1 MISSLTREGS
11 CSSARTDV
19 MVPWRGIHGG
29 ASYHYMLI
37 NANSRF
43 FCHSFVLLVE
53 PRFYTLSALVLPLR
67 RRWEE
72 TEANRKESISTSTP
86 RGTMPRRLPSLN
98 SIVASVLHLPRRQ
111 HTRHLNNFF
120 AGMSEPLFTVT
131 TVLRQGLPSL
141 EALTGSRGYGWHN
154 GNCGR
159 CPVTERAD
167 RHARSLWPYYT
178 TEQLHGVGG
187 ILIYSPSHCSLL
199 KKL

>member
-53 PRFYTLSALVLPLR
+53 PRFYTLSALVLPL

-141 EALTGSRGYGWHN
+141 EAAAMDDTTATVG
-154 GNCGR
+154 
-159 CPVTERAD
+159 V
-167 RHARSLWPYYT
+167 ARSLSVPIDTLEAYGRT
-178 TEQLHGVGG
+178 TPPNSCMVSGG

>member
-53 PRFYTLSALVLPLR
+53 PRFYTLSALVLPL

-141 EALTGSRGYGWHN
+141 EAAAMDDTTATVG
-154 GNCGR
+154 
-159 CPVTERAD
+159 V
-167 RHARSLWPYYT
+167 ARSLSVPIDTLEAYGRT
-178 TEQLHGVGG
+178 TPPNSCMVSGG
-187 ILIYSPSHCSLL
+187 SWFTPQATALS
-199 KKL
+199 

>member
-141 EALTGSRGYGWHN
+141 EAAAMDDTTAT
-154 GNCGR
+154 
-159 CPVTERAD
+159 VD
-167 RHARSLWPYYT
+167 VARSLSVPMEY
-178 TEQLHGVGG
+178 
-187 ILIYSPSHCSLL
+187 ILKYSCVRSCFKALIETSATV
-199 KKL
+199 